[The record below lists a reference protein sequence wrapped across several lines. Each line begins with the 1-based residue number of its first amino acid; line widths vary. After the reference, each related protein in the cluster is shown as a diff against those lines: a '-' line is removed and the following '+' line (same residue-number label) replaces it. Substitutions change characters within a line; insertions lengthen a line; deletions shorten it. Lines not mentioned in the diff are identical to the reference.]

1 MALVLG
7 MMACSSIAPE
17 TKSITAQQEVSMDFD
32 DQDIE
37 QSFVKMNLIAQQT
50 DSFNTNDSD
59 KALSQ
64 TAHMMKTFKKNK
76 LLFTQPA
83 DNSANLIKTLV
94 NGKYSYL
101 AKSMANTASFGF
113 WITPNQHKL
122 RNIKPR
128 IIQKSNMEF

>member
-1 MALVLG
+1 
-7 MMACSSIAPE
+7 
-17 TKSITAQQEVSMDFD
+17 
-32 DQDIE
+32 
-37 QSFVKMNLIAQQT
+37 
-50 DSFNTNDSD
+50 
-59 KALSQ
+59 
-64 TAHMMKTFKKNK
+64 MKTFKKNIPTLVK
-76 LLFTQPA
+76 ESV

-128 IIQKSNMEF
+128 GRIIEKSMEF

>member
-7 MMACSSIAPE
+7 MMACSSITPD
-17 TKSITAQQEVSMDFD
+17 TKSVTAPQDVSIDFSGE
-32 DQDIE
+32 DIE
-37 QSFVKMNLIAQQT
+37 QSFVKMNLIAQQS

-59 KALSQ
+59 KAMQQ

-76 LLFTQPA
+76 NLFQQPA
-83 DNSANLIKTLV
+83 ENSANLIKTLV

-113 WITPNQHKL
+113 WITPN
-122 RNIKPR
+122 
-128 IIQKSNMEF
+128 

>member
-7 MMACSSIAPE
+7 MMACSSITPEAKTVTAPQDV
-17 TKSITAQQEVSMDFD
+17 SIDFTEN
-32 DQDIE
+32 DIE
-37 QSFVKMNLIAQQT
+37 QSFVKMNLIAQQS

-59 KALSQ
+59 KAMQQ
-64 TAHMMKTFKKNK
+64 TAHMMKTFKKSNV
-76 LLFTQPA
+76 LTQPA

-113 WITPNQHKL
+113 WITPN
-122 RNIKPR
+122 
-128 IIQKSNMEF
+128 